1 MRKYAY
7 SASLVAEELLLGALL
22 FIPRP
27 LNRPVVGMLML
38 DCEVCSRGVLL
49 LISERSRADDDRH
62 VGGTT
67 GPLSRST
74 LSSVF
79 FHRSRCVRREN

>member
-62 VGGTT
+62 VGAQQDHSQDRH
-67 GPLSRST
+67 SRA
-74 LSSVF
+74 SSSIAVA
-79 FHRSRCVRREN
+79 V